1 MKIVSDV
8 NAVLYILLTLFYF
21 YQGVYVLI
29 ALIGKKKKNN
39 IKEDNAALHKYA
51 FIIAARN
58 ENAVI
63 GNLIDS
69 IKNQNYP
76 KELIDVIVVADNCT
90 DNTAEIS
97 RQHGAIVYERFNNIL
112 VGKGYAMDYVFNKI
126 KEEYGDYTCYDGYFV
141 FDADNVIDVNY
152 VKEMNKVFDSGYKV
166 VTSYRNSKNYDTN
179 WITAGYSLWFIRE
192 AKYLNNPRMM
202 IKTSCAVSGTGYL
215 VDSSII
221 KKNHGWKFHLLTE
234 DIEFT
239 VTNILD
245 GEKVGYCGSA
255 MFYDEQPTTFRQS
268 WNQRMRWTKGFYQ
281 VLFKYGKDLFITM
294 FKEKRMFVSC
304 YDMIM
309 TLAPATLLTLGTILL
324 NIVLLLCSGFNPVL
338 FKQIFRPTIL
348 AILFGFFNFYMML
361 LVIGLITLIT
371 EWKKILA
378 PGRKKILYLFSFPL
392 FIATYIPISIVALF
406 KKVEWKPIPHTV
418 VKTIDDLSM
427 PQYKE

>member
-126 KEEYGDYTCYDGYFV
+126 KEEHGDYTCYDGYFV

-192 AKYLNNPRMM
+192 AKYLNNPRL
-202 IKTSCAVSGTGYL
+202 KQVVQYP
-215 VDSSII
+215 
-221 KKNHGWKFHLLTE
+221 
-234 DIEFT
+234 
-239 VTNILD
+239 
-245 GEKVGYCGSA
+245 
-255 MFYDEQPTTFRQS
+255 EQ
-268 WNQRMRWTKGFYQ
+268 
-281 VLFKYGKDLFITM
+281 D
-294 FKEKRMFVSC
+294 
-304 YDMIM
+304 
-309 TLAPATLLTLGTILL
+309 ILL
-324 NIVLLLCSGFNPVL
+324 IVQSSKRTMDGNAIFLL
-338 FKQIFRPTIL
+338 
-348 AILFGFFNFYMML
+348 
-361 LVIGLITLIT
+361 
-371 EWKKILA
+371 KILNL
-378 PGRKKILYLFSFPL
+378 PLLIFLMVKKLDTVETPCSMMNSLLPSGSLGISACAGQRDFIRYYLSTARIYL
-392 FIATYIPISIVALF
+392 
-406 KKVEWKPIPHTV
+406 
-418 VKTIDDLSM
+418 
-427 PQYKE
+427 

>member
-215 VDSSII
+215 VASSII
-221 KKNHGWKFHLLTE
+221 KKNHGWKCNLLTE

>member
-1 MKIVSDV
+1 MKIVSDI
-8 NAVLYILLTLFYF
+8 NAAIYILLTLFYC
-21 YQGVYVLI
+21 YQGIYILI
-29 ALIGKKKKNN
+29 ALIGKRKKENVN
-39 IKEDNAALHKYA
+39 EVDAALHKYA

-126 KEEYGDYTCYDGYFV
+126 KEEQGDYTCYDGYFV

-152 VKEMNKVFDSGYKV
+152 VREMNKVFDSGYKV

-179 WITAGYSLWFIRE
+179 WIT

-221 KKNHGWKFHLLTE
+221 KKNEGWKCNLLTE

-255 MFYDEQPTTFRQS
+255 MFYDEQPTTFKQS

-281 VLFKYGKDLFITM
+281 VLFKYGKNLFKTM

-309 TLAPATLLTLGTILL
+309 TLAPATLFTLGTILL
-324 NIVLLLCSGFNPVL
+324 NLVLLLCSGFNPVL
-338 FKQIFRPTIL
+338 FKQIFRPTMT
-348 AILFGFFNFYMML
+348 AILIGFLNFYLML

-378 PGRKKILYLFSFPL
+378 PGRKKIMYLFSFPL

-427 PQYKE
+427 TQYKE